1 MAVTAHRDI
10 LEYARLLK
18 RYLRPHW
25 IKAIL
30 LAVTLFTSIGLQL
43 AGPQILRFFIDSAME
58 GRGLDLLGWAAL
70 LYLSLAVANQVFSA
84 SATYL
89 GADIGWTS
97 TNELRRDLAEHCI
110 RLDMGFHND
119 RTPGELIERIDGD
132 VTNLSNFFSQFTI
145 QILGSIL
152 LTLGVL
158 LLLLRESLIVG
169 TGLTFFA
176 IVAFLLLLKL
186 RNLAIPLF
194 QRQQEARAQFFGFLE
209 EQLAALQD
217 IRANG
222 GRGYV
227 MDRFYR
233 INRVYF
239 HLCRRSWMLR
249 SCIYLVLMLLFA
261 LANLLA
267 IGSGVYMHQHTAISV
282 GTVFLFFHY
291 TEMLRMPVMQL
302 TRQLQDLQNAGAGIA
317 RVNELMNLR
326 NAIPTPGD
334 KKLHAGPLAIDF
346 EDVSFRYRESVP
358 VLRDMTLRLAP
369 GRLLGIVGKTGSGKT
384 TVARLLF
391 RLYDA
396 QQGAIRIGGRNIRD
410 LELAGLRRRI
420 GLVTQDVQLFYGT
433 VRDNIT
439 FFNKQIPDE
448 HIREVIGQLAIGDW
462 LDRLPRGLDT
472 VLHSGGEGL
481 SAGEAQLLAFIRVFM
496 KDPGLVILDEPS
508 SRLDPATEALLHSA
522 WLHLLRNRTGI
533 VIAHRLS
540 TVRRADEILVLEEG
554 RVREHGP
561 REALE
566 QDPSS
571 RFSALLQTGS
581 EVLFS

>member
-194 QRQQEARAQFFGFLE
+194 QR
-209 EQLAALQD
+209 
-217 IRANG
+217 
-222 GRGYV
+222 
-227 MDRFYR
+227 
-233 INRVYF
+233 
-239 HLCRRSWMLR
+239 
-249 SCIYLVLMLLFA
+249 LVLMLLFA

-410 LELAGLRRRI
+410 LELAGLRGLARRAVRAAY
-420 GLVTQDVQLFYGT
+420 GVGGRSRAQLRPHRRGA
-433 VRDNIT
+433 
-439 FFNKQIPDE
+439 P
-448 HIREVIGQLAIGDW
+448 A
-462 LDRLPRGLDT
+462 DRQS
-472 VLHSGGEGL
+472 VEGL
-481 SAGEAQLLAFIRVFM
+481 
-496 KDPGLVILDEPS
+496 
-508 SRLDPATEALLHSA
+508 PAT
-522 WLHLLRNRTGI
+522 RR
-533 VIAHRLS
+533 HRPG
-540 TVRRADEILVLEEG
+540 D
-554 RVREHGP
+554 HP
-561 REALE
+561 
-566 QDPSS
+566 
-571 RFSALLQTGS
+571 
-581 EVLFS
+581 